1 MRDVRVVETD
11 NTGSGEQDN
20 AVYRPEYN
28 RNEAI
33 CAYCV
38 NRGGEACTTRCRPE
52 GRYRY
57 LEPETLDHWELPPE
71 LPPYREMVD
80 LPAPEVRAI
89 IWLHAYY
96 QSWRDDQ
103 FV

>member
-1 MRDVRVVETD
+1 MRSITVVETD
-11 NTGSGEQDN
+11 DTDSGKTSQ
-20 AVYRPEYN
+20 AYQRQYN
-28 RNEAI
+28 RSEAI

-38 NRGGEACTTRCRPE
+38 NRGNDACNTECRPE
-52 GRYRY
+52 GKYRY

-71 LPPYREMVD
+71 LPPFRKLVD
-80 LPAPEVRAI
+80 MGGAEVRAI

-96 QSWRDDQ
+96 QSRRDDR